1 MIYYKSQKYNY
12 KKALLIDIKKAYD
25 SVNRNKLKEI
35 IKSKFENKE
44 ALFLITFIEIYESL
58 TMIINGSEINTL
70 KGLPQ
75 GSALS
80 PMYFNLYINDALI
93 TLNKIK
99 DLSAQA
105 YADDLIL
112 QSSNINILQKGYEKV
127 IELYNNLDLYINVDK
142 CELISDAKED
152 TIKIITKIFK

>member
-1 MIYYKSQKYNY
+1 MIYFKSQKYNY

-93 TLNKIK
+93 SLNKIK
-99 DLSAQA
+99 DLSSQA

-112 QSSNINILQKGYEKV
+112 QSSNINILQKGYEK
-127 IELYNNLDLYINVDK
+127 
-142 CELISDAKED
+142 S
-152 TIKIITKIFK
+152 